1 MKYLKGKP
9 VRDLCKDQFLKL
21 AIAEEDKLIKITF
34 NEQIEGVTS
43 SSFVEEAKQLYSKVS
58 LVC

>member
-21 AIAEEDKLIKITF
+21 VIAEEDKLIKITF
-34 NEQIEGVTS
+34 NEQIEGLTS
-43 SSFVEEAKQLYSKVS
+43 SSFLEEAKQLYLKVS